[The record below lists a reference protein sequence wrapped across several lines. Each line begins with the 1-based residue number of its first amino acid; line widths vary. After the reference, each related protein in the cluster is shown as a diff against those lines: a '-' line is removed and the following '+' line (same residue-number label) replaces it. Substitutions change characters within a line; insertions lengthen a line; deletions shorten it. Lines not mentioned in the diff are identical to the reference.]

1 MHAEECMRGDS
12 DRVPAARKA
21 ANSATNSRATK
32 TDQSCHQPTPPTDSA
47 QLLSYMT
54 SAGTAC
60 ATTRHGRVE
69 GMTQN
74 CDASLK
80 ACKCVLCVLVGAV
93 QCRRC
98 APNGGDAGMC
108 MRVRQRVVP
117 KLTRGLDVAAFGVA
131 CIWPPPMPFGRP
143 CARLRRVFV
152 SPVPCNSSPGAW
164 LTLPLRVTHAGAC
177 HSLG

>member
-21 ANSATNSRATK
+21 ANSGTNSRATK
-32 TDQSCHQPTPPTDSA
+32 TDQSCRQPTPPTDSA

-74 CDASLK
+74 CDASLR

-93 QCRRC
+93 QRRRC
-98 APNGGDAGMC
+98 APNGGGCRNVHESAPEGCAQVNAWSRCCSLWCSMRMAAADAVRPAMC
-108 MRVRQRVVP
+108 APETRVS
-117 KLTRGLDVAAFGVA
+117 F
-131 CIWPPPMPFGRP
+131 
-143 CARLRRVFV
+143 
-152 SPVPCNSSPGAW
+152 
-164 LTLPLRVTHAGAC
+164 AGAM
-177 HSLG
+177 